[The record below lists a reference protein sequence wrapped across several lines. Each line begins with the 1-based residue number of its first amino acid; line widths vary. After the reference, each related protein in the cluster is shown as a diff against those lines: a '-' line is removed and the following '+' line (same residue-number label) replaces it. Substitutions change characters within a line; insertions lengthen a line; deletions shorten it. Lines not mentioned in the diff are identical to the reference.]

1 VGCCGGVVVCLD
13 QLLHFDMIVL
23 KEMVENF
30 FFCASNSNGNGTF
43 GQNVRETTTL
53 FDAMNP

>member
-1 VGCCGGVVVCLD
+1 LGGVVCLD

-23 KEMVENF
+23 KEMRVENF

-53 FDAMNP
+53 FNAMNP